1 MSEEKK
7 LFCFRLT
14 LAAEGE
20 DVDSAFV
27 ELLDALRASGPG
39 VLYSRSVEEVS
50 WRMCEPGELINKPI
64 EPDDESIDELL
75 AMANWSGKTTETKA

>member
-7 LFCFRLT
+7 VFCFRLT

-39 VLYSRSVEEVS
+39 VIYSRCVEEVS
-50 WRMCEPGELINKPI
+50 WRIVEPGELVKKPI
-64 EPDDESIDELL
+64 EPTDEDIDELL
-75 AMANWSGKTTETKA
+75 AMIDWSGGTTETKA